1 MRIIRRIL
9 VRIVV
14 KNDID
19 RVEGRYI
26 WVLPGED
33 VFSQGAL
40 QRGEPK
46 NTFAVAL
53 QDELDHAVAE
63 SANAIVKDEGMA
75 QLFLRFGFRV
85 LSANLSIAVPTEQIG
100 EVASQEAA
108 DSPERRVIEALELGR
123 IGSCGITGVV
133 LGSVGGKAGFVS
145 FW

>member
-1 MRIIRRIL
+1 
-9 VRIVV
+9 
-14 KNDID
+14 
-19 RVEGRYI
+19 
-26 WVLPGED
+26 
-33 VFSQGAL
+33 
-40 QRGEPK
+40 
-46 NTFAVAL
+46 
-53 QDELDHAVAE
+53 
-63 SANAIVKDEGMA
+63 MA